1 MEQEL
6 RINELFTF
14 DLKDCREESI
24 AKEQGNEGNTELE
37 TTAGKKRTSSVP
49 TKGTR
54 GMRKQPTTSVPT
66 KGTHGMRKQPTTCNG
81 CQETFQ
87 SSLGYSGIFILM

>member
-37 TTAGKKRTSSVP
+37 TIAGKKRTSSVP
-49 TKGTR
+49 TKGT
-54 GMRKQPTTSVPT
+54 
-66 KGTHGMRKQPTTCNG
+66 HGMRKQTTTCNR

-87 SSLGYSGIFILM
+87 SSMGYSVIFI

>member
-14 DLKDCREESI
+14 DLKDCQDEWI

-37 TTAGKKRTSSVP
+37 TTAGKKRASSVP

-54 GMRKQPTTSVPT
+54 GMRKQPTT
-66 KGTHGMRKQPTTCNG
+66 CNR

-87 SSLGYSGIFILM
+87 SSMGYSGIFILI